1 VEEQQDLNYNKLK
14 TIANEKKG
22 SDMSTMAKITASNM
36 VTEIQKK
43 KKKKKKEQGE
53 EDASMFLFVK
63 ECVNQMVTGE
73 QFYFIRFHI
82 LND

>member
-36 VTEIQKK
+36 VTQKQKK
-43 KKKKKKEQGE
+43 KKKKKKR
-53 EDASMFLFVK
+53 A
-63 ECVNQMVTGE
+63 
-73 QFYFIRFHI
+73 R
-82 LND
+82 

>member
-43 KKKKKKEQGE
+43 KKKKKTSKVKKMRQCFYLLRN
-53 EDASMFLFVK
+53 ASIK
-63 ECVNQMVTGE
+63 W
-73 QFYFIRFHI
+73 
-82 LND
+82 

>member
-43 KKKKKKEQGE
+43 KKKKSKVKKMRQCFYLLRN
-53 EDASMFLFVK
+53 ASIK
-63 ECVNQMVTGE
+63 W
-73 QFYFIRFHI
+73 
-82 LND
+82 

>member
-1 VEEQQDLNYNKLK
+1 MVK
-14 TIANEKKG
+14 EKK
-22 SDMSTMAKITASNM
+22 K
-36 VTEIQKK
+36 KK

>member
-43 KKKKKKEQGE
+43 KKKKKKR
-53 EDASMFLFVK
+53 A
-63 ECVNQMVTGE
+63 
-73 QFYFIRFHI
+73 R
-82 LND
+82 

>member
-43 KKKKKKEQGE
+43 KKKR
-53 EDASMFLFVK
+53 A
-63 ECVNQMVTGE
+63 
-73 QFYFIRFHI
+73 R
-82 LND
+82 